1 MFFSLFVREC
11 DCSHKMILKKV
22 IYRAVNAL
30 GAVTRIDNTATLPH
44 IFLLSDLQRPR
55 LFPGRLEFDPTMPG
69 GVRKHDK
76 PIRSARNARP
86 GAFAADSV
94 QFLYASLEVSRVDS
108 FRGHI
113 VKNGRNPGRLHWLKS
128 SRRITRARSHC
139 PRPE

>member
-22 IYRAVNAL
+22 IYRAVNAFRT
-30 GAVTRIDNTATLPH
+30 VTNINNAATLPH

-94 QFLYASLEVSRVDS
+94 QCFNASLEIP
-108 FRGHI
+108 HI
-113 VKNGRNPGRLHWLKS
+113 D
-128 SRRITRARSHC
+128 
-139 PRPE
+139 